1 MNKIMSALG
10 WVIGKALPIKHNKI
24 VVSSYYGRGYSDSPK
39 AIVDELLKSDRSLD
53 IIWLTEDNK
62 SLPEGVRGVPYDS
75 IRRMLELSSAKIWI
89 DNCRKGAK
97 YKKSG
102 QYYMQVWH
110 GFALKQIEK
119 DVVDKLPDANYE
131 QYAMR
136 DSSQIDVIISNS
148 DHMTRVYKESFW
160 YKGDVLQ
167 FGSPRND
174 VFFKANNDIRSKV
187 HSALN
192 IDEQINIVLYAPT
205 FRVSQTLEPYQMD
218 TLAIC
223 ESLSK
228 RFGGQWV
235 FVTRLHPNIAK
246 LASEL
251 NYKDSID
258 ATDYDDIQELL
269 VASDV
274 LISDYSS
281 VLFDFMLTK
290 RPCFMFATDIEDYRN
305 DRNFYISLDEM
316 PFPISVDN
324 KSFCEAIENFDE
336 TTYNKLITSF
346 QMKYGF
352 NEDGNASARCVE
364 WIINQMEE

>member
-1 MNKIMSALG
+1 MNKIQSALG
-10 WVIGKALPIKHNKI
+10 WIIGKTLPVKKNKI

-53 IIWLTEDNK
+53 IVWLTDDIT
-62 SLPEGVRGVPYDS
+62 SLPNGVRGVPYNS

-97 YKKSG
+97 YKKTS

-119 DVVDKLPDANYE
+119 DVIDKLPDANYE
-131 QYAMR
+131 QYAKR
-136 DSSQIDVIISNS
+136 DSSQIDVIVSNS
-148 DHMTRVYKESFW
+148 SHMTKVYKNSFW
-160 YKGDVLQ
+160 YQGDIQQ

-174 VFFKANNDIRSKV
+174 VFFKSNTDLRRKV
-187 HSALN
+187 RTALN
-192 IDEQINIVLYAPT
+192 IDENTNIVLYAPT
-205 FRVSQTLEPYQMD
+205 FRVSQSLEPYQMD
-218 TLAIC
+218 TNAIC
-223 ESLSK
+223 KSLSH
-228 RFGGQWV
+228 RFGGLWV

-246 LASEL
+246 LASQL
-251 NYKDSID
+251 DYKDSVD
-258 ATDYDDIQELL
+258 ATEYDDIQELL

-290 RPCFMFATDIEDYRN
+290 KPCFMYATDIEDYRN

-324 KSFCEAIENFDE
+324 TSFCKAIENFDE
-336 TTYNKLITSF
+336 TSYNDSIKSF
-346 QMKYGF
+346 KNNYGF
-352 NEDGNASARCVE
+352 NEDGNASKRCAE
-364 WIINQMEE
+364 WIFNRMED